1 MFSIILIGYFLR
13 SLRYY
18 IKFYLP
24 CLKYKD
30 SDAYNNSNLY
40 LSFPALHKQTPP
52 DSF

>member
-1 MFSIILIGYFLR
+1 MLSIILIGYFLC

-30 SDAYNNSNLY
+30 SDAYNNRNLY
-40 LSFPALHKQTPP
+40 LSFPALHEQTLP
-52 DSF
+52 DLF